1 MRRLLAL
8 ICLLALAGPAAALA
22 AGGHRT
28 RSATAARLTRALS
41 RDARAAGRFSGVFV
55 MDSTNNRVLFRSR
68 SNTARILASN
78 TKLFTSAAVLARYGP
93 SATLATTVLGTGSLG
108 ADGTY
113 SGDLYLRG
121 GGDPT
126 FGSRSFARSAYG
138 SSASVEALADE
149 VRAAGVRNVTGAIV
163 GDETLFDSRRGGPSS
178 GFAVSIYVGPLSALD
193 YDRGLADP
201 QGSAFQSNPP
211 LFAAAKLKSALHAD
225 GISVHGATRT
235 GRVPAGAA
243 ELAEVR
249 SPTIGRL
256 LQIMDKTSDNFFA
269 EMLVK
274 GLAVDTEPGGPVRPA
289 GAPLP
294 PAPVPGGA
302 AGPPAPGPPPDS
314 GTTLSGA
321 RVAITN
327 AHTLGAHPRLV
338 DGSGLSTSDRATPH
352 DVATLLAHLES
363 RPGFPTFY
371 AALSIAGRDGTLS
384 GRMRSGP
391 AHNRCH
397 GKTGTLTG
405 VSALSGYCNA
415 LNHHR
420 LVFSIL
426 MNGVGDLGFAH
437 TLQDAMAQAIAGY

>member
-8 ICLLALAGPAAALA
+8 ICLLAFAGPAAALA
-22 AGGHRT
+22 AGAHLT
-28 RSATAARLTRALS
+28 RSSAAGRLARKLA
-41 RDARAAGRFSGVFV
+41 RDARAAGRFSGEYVF
-55 MDSTNNRVLFRSR
+55 DSTSNRVLFRSR
-68 SNTARILASN
+68 SNTVRILASN

-108 ADGTY
+108 SDGTY

-126 FGSRSFARSAYG
+126 FGSRSFARRAYG
-138 SSASVEALADE
+138 SNASVEALADE
-149 VRAAGVRNVTGAIV
+149 LRAAGVRRVTGSVV

-178 GFAVSIYVGPLSALD
+178 GFGVSIYVGPLSALD
-193 YDRGLADP
+193 YNRGLANAD
-201 QGSAFQSNPP
+201 GSAFQQNPP
-211 LFAAAKLKSALHAD
+211 LFAADKLRSALQAD
-225 GISVHGATRT
+225 GIGVHGSSHT
-235 GRVPAGAA
+235 GRVPAGAV
-243 ELAEVR
+243 ELVEVR

-256 LQIMDKTSDNFFA
+256 LQLMDKTSDNFFA

-274 GLAVDTEPGGPVRPA
+274 GLAVDTEVGGPLRPA

-294 PAPVPGGA
+294 PAPVPGGP
-302 AGPPAPGPPPDS
+302 AGAPAPGPPPDS

-327 AHTLGAHPRLV
+327 ARTLGARPRLV

-352 DVATLLAHLES
+352 DVATLLARLES

-426 MNGVGDLGFAH
+426 MNGVGDLALAH
-437 TLQDAMAQAIAGY
+437 ALQDAMAQAIAAY